1 VLFLSRAT
9 CLQSINN
16 SLILL
21 FLIFVVLT
29 NMVKKL
35 LLAVVLSAVVSSPA
49 LAINAK
55 YRAQLERS
63 GCNEQ
68 TDMDGSCDIHKSKA
82 ENQKSAELNSFLR
95 DSVRGQN
102 VDAAYNALE
111 GYGFK
116 NTKPLTWVK
125 GMQTV
130 ALKISS
136 ADVVTSATVVH

>member
-1 VLFLSRAT
+1 
-9 CLQSINN
+9 
-16 SLILL
+16 
-21 FLIFVVLT
+21 
-29 NMVKKL
+29 MVKKL
-35 LLAVVLSAVVSSPA
+35 LLVVLLSAIASTPA

-63 GCNEQ
+63 GCNQQNE
-68 TDMDGSCDIHKSKA
+68 MDGSCDIHKSKA

-116 NTKPLTWVK
+116 KTKPLTWVK

>member
-1 VLFLSRAT
+1 MRIKLITRCFDIAFFLMVT
-9 CLQSINN
+9 D
-16 SLILL
+16 
-21 FLIFVVLT
+21 
-29 NMVKKL
+29 MVKKL
-35 LLAVVLSAVVSSPA
+35 LLVVLLSAIASTPA

-63 GCNEQ
+63 GCNQQNE
-68 TDMDGSCDIHKSKA
+68 MDGSCDIHKSKA

>member
-1 VLFLSRAT
+1 MRIKLITRCFDIAFFLMVT
-9 CLQSINN
+9 D
-16 SLILL
+16 
-21 FLIFVVLT
+21 
-29 NMVKKL
+29 MVKKL
-35 LLAVVLSAVVSSPA
+35 LLVVLLSAIASTPA

-63 GCNEQ
+63 GCNQQNE
-68 TDMDGSCDIHKSKA
+68 MDGSCDIHKSKA

-116 NTKPLTWVK
+116 KTKPLTWVK

>member
-1 VLFLSRAT
+1 MRIKLITRCFDIAFFLMVT
-9 CLQSINN
+9 D
-16 SLILL
+16 
-21 FLIFVVLT
+21 
-29 NMVKKL
+29 MVKKL
-35 LLAVVLSAVVSSPA
+35 LLVVLLSAIASTPA

-63 GCNEQ
+63 GCNQQNE
-68 TDMDGSCDIHKSKA
+68 MDGSCDIHKSKA

-136 ADVVTSATVVH
+136 ADVVNSATVVH

>member
-1 VLFLSRAT
+1 LTSTGQVIGLKVITNCFKYLFL
-9 CLQSINN
+9 
-16 SLILL
+16 
-21 FLIFVVLT
+21 VVT
-29 NMVKKL
+29 GMVKKL
-35 LLAVVLSAVVSSPA
+35 LFAVVLSAVASSPA

-68 TDMDGSCDIHKSKA
+68 TDMDGSCDIYKSKA

-102 VDAAYNALE
+102 VDAAYSALE

-125 GMQTV
+125 GKQTV